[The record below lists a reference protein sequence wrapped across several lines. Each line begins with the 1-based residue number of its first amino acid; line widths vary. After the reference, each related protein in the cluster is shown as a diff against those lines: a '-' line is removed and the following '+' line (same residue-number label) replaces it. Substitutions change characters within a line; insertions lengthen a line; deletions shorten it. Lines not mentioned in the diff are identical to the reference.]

1 MKKKIRNRINPA
13 ELGVGKL
20 TKNGD
25 LILICK
31 HEEKDN
37 IREKFNIKFKKIWEK
52 ITKFGIN
59 ICIGTELKYW
69 KFMSRR
75 IMRQMKR

>member
-31 HEEKDN
+31 NEEKDN
-37 IREKFNIKFKKIWEK
+37 IREKFNIKFEV
-52 ITKFGIN
+52 
-59 ICIGTELKYW
+59 
-69 KFMSRR
+69 
-75 IMRQMKR
+75 